1 MIGLDSIDLKPI
13 TVHISSE
20 NHLDTQN
27 NLSLS
32 SFSSRVW
39 RYDDNKMNMTNSALV
54 YMATMHSPKGWSQTR
69 MLL

>member
-1 MIGLDSIDLKPI
+1 MVNSSMIGLDSIDLKPI

-32 SFSSRVW
+32 SF
-39 RYDDNKMNMTNSALV
+39 DNDNKMNMTNSALV
-54 YMATMHSPKGWSQTR
+54 YMHSPKGWSQTR